1 MSVFADGM
9 ILYVDNPKD
18 LTIKLGTNQQ
28 IQ

>member
-18 LTIKLGTNQQ
+18 LIIKLGTNQQ